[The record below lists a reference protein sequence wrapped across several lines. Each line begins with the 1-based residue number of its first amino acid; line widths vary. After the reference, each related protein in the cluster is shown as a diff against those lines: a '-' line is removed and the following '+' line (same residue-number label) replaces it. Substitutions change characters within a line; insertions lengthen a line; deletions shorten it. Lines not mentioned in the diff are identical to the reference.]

1 MFRDTKIENVALSQL
16 FYFVVRLSE
25 KLFVLVSIDREITL
39 KIGDTR
45 LKILLYLNV
54 GFLTFC
60 INKKMFTNMFL
71 LGDVICDK

>member
-45 LKILLYLNV
+45 LKILLYRNS
-54 GFLTFC
+54 F
-60 INKKMFTNMFL
+60 I
-71 LGDVICDK
+71 